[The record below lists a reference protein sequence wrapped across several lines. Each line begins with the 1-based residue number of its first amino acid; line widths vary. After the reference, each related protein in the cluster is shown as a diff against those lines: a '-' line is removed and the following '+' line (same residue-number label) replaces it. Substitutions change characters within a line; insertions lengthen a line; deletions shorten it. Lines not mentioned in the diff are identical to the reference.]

1 MLGHR
6 QKTIE
11 ASLSTG
17 RTIADRWQASRAT
30 RLGDQQVVPGET
42 NLRTSC
48 VWSLRRIAWLA
59 RKAECGNSGCAPI
72 ILLLIPPTC
81 HYHEDSSS
89 LSSGSCL
96 FWMQI
101 SATIANVGRRE
112 NGASYHMT
120 IVKVLEWRGFPS
132 VCCVCRSYRKQHT
145 QLYNIVALL

>member
-17 RTIADRWQASRAT
+17 RTIVDRWQASQAS

-42 NLRTSC
+42 SDHL
-48 VWSLRRIAWLA
+48 VFGLFRRGARLA
-59 RKAECGNSGCAPI
+59 RKAECRNSGCAPI

-101 SATIANVGRRE
+101 SATIANVARRE